1 MITYNVALNIIFG
14 NLTVSQ
20 PMYIYV
26 PFLVD
31 EIIVLDSMYGN
42 APDVNDSD
50 EYTLQSR
57 LFNNTVVTLTMID
70 LDNQGIIWGRHDIFT
85 VQFVNQTSIN
95 GLYTFTIKGIKGGD
109 LENYYVLLQFVSKD
123 G

>member
-42 APDVNDSD
+42 APDINDSY
-50 EYTLQSR
+50 EYTLQST
-57 LFNNTVVTLTMID
+57 LFNNTVVPLTMID
-70 LDNQGIIWGRHDIFT
+70 LENQGYIGGRHDAFT
-85 VQFVNQTSIN
+85 VQLKNKQCIN
-95 GLYTFTIKGIKGGD
+95 GLYTFTAKGIAGGD
-109 LENYYVLLQFVSKD
+109 LDNYIVLLQFVNLD
-123 G
+123 